1 MTITTEDIKALR
13 DKTGVSVMQCKKA
26 LEEAKGDT
34 DKALALLQKK
44 GGEIANKKSDRA
56 LGAGVV
62 ASYIHSNGSV
72 GVLMELAC
80 ETDFVAKNEGFVEVA
95 HDIAMHIAAMYPMY
109 ISEEDIS
116 DDDRAKAKDLFEKE
130 VAESDKPK
138 DIKEKMME
146 GKLANYFGE
155 RVLLDQSFI
164 KDGDLTIRQLISNA
178 TQKFGER
185 IEVVRFKRFVV
196 GGE

>member
-1 MTITTEDIKALR
+1 MITTEDIKSLR

-26 LEEAKGDT
+26 LEDADGDA

-56 LGAGVV
+56 LGSGIVS
-62 ASYIHSNGSV
+62 SYIHGNGSV
-72 GVLMELAC
+72 GVLLELAC
-80 ETDFVAKNEGFVEVA
+80 ETDFVAKNEEYVELA
-95 HDIAMHIAAMYPMY
+95 HDVAMHIAGMYPIF
-109 ISEEDIS
+109 ISNEDIT
-116 DDDRAKAKDLFEKE
+116 DEDRLKATELFKKE
-130 VAESDKPK
+130 VDESDKPE
-138 DIKEKMME
+138 DIKKKMLE
-146 GKLANYFGE
+146 GKLVNYFGE
-155 RVLLDQSFI
+155 RVLLNQKFV
-164 KDGDLTIRQLISNA
+164 KNPDLTIKQLLENA

>member
-1 MTITTEDIKALR
+1 MVTTEDIKSLR

-26 LEEAKGDT
+26 LEDAEGDA

-62 ASYIHSNGSV
+62 ASYIHGNGSV
-72 GVLMELAC
+72 GVLIELAC
-80 ETDFVAKNEGFVEVA
+80 ETDFVAKNEEYVQTA
-95 HDIAMHIAAMYPMY
+95 HDVAMHIAGMYPIF
-109 ISEEDIS
+109 ISQDDITDED
-116 DDDRAKAKDLFEKE
+116 RTKAKELFKKE

-138 DIKEKMME
+138 DIKEKMLE

-155 RVLLDQSFI
+155 RVLLDQKFV
-164 KDGDLTIRQLISNA
+164 KDPELTVKELLSNA